1 MGTVRAITQIQN
13 VVAMALTVP
22 VNSVNVTVRRLGGSY
37 GGKISLPNHVAA
49 AAAVAANEVKRPV
62 RLWVPLE
69 DNMRMLGKRNQYL
82 FDYRIGLNADGKI
95 QALTT
100 EIYADGGWS
109 LNDVDS
115 MFAIIFGQS
124 CYKVPTARMMPY
136 GVRLNTPTPTAM
148 RAPGMCNGHAMI
160 ESIMQHCAAEMS
172 MSPAELREANLVE
185 QGDPIMPP
193 GRTLE
198 DPSPIAMMIEKCKTD
213 SEYVSRRQAVDEF
226 NTNNRWKKRGLS
238 IVPMRYDHWLRGFG
252 MKMNA
257 LVSIF
262 GSDGTISVGH
272 GGIEMGQGMNT
283 KVVQCVAQSFGV
295 PMDMIQVKPVTS
307 LTNPNGSTTGG
318 SCGSETNC
326 VATRGACEILKAR
339 LAPYKAKFGPKA
351 TWVEV
356 DILTGEMRIV
366 RADIL
371 EDAGLS
377 TSPIVDIGQVEGA
390 FVTGLGLWTSEEI
403 KYHPVTGQLLTMNT
417 WEYKPPAAKDIPQDF
432 RVTLLP
438 NARNPHGVLSS
449 KATGEP
455 ALLMGISVLFSI
467 WDALNSSRKDSG
479 QSGWWQL
486 NGPATVEHTHQN
498 AGTTPDQ
505 FIF

>member
-1 MGTVRAITQIQN
+1 
-13 VVAMALTVP
+13 
-22 VNSVNVTVRRLGGSY
+22 
-37 GGKISLPNHVAA
+37 
-49 AAAVAANEVKRPV
+49 
-62 RLWVPLE
+62 
-69 DNMRMLGKRNQYL
+69 MRMLGKRNQYL

-100 EIYADGGWS
+100 QIYADGGWS

-124 CYKVPTARMMPY
+124 CYNIPTARMMPY
-136 GVRLNTPTPTAM
+136 GVKLNTPTPTAM

-172 MSPAELREANLVE
+172 MTPSELREANLVK

-198 DPSPIAMMIEKCKTD
+198 DPSPIAMMIEKCRTD
-213 SEYVSRRQAVDEF
+213 SDFAARRQTVDEF
-226 NTNNRWKKRGLS
+226 NSSNRWKKRGLS
-238 IVPMRYDHWLRGFG
+238 MVPMRYDHWLRGFG

-262 GSDGTISVGH
+262 GSDGTISVTH
-272 GGIEMGQGMNT
+272 NGIGMGQGMNT
-283 KVVQCVAQSFGV
+283 KVVQCVAQSFEV

-307 LTNPNGSTTGG
+307 VTNPNGSTTGG

-326 VATRGACEILKAR
+326 VAVRGACEILKAR
-339 LAPYKAKFGPKA
+339 LAPYRAKLGPKA
-351 TWVEV
+351 TWVDVIREANSNNVDLCAHYLMEVEKDKYYGYQVWGVAVTEVEV

-366 RADIL
+366 RADLL

-390 FVTGLGLWTSEEI
+390 FVTGLGLWTRS
-403 KYHPVTGQLLTMNT
+403 VDSNT
-417 WEYKPPAAKDIPQDF
+417 SSTASHCSI
-432 RVTLLP
+432 
-438 NARNPHGVLSS
+438 VLINHC
-449 KATGEP
+449 
-455 ALLMGISVLFSI
+455 ISVRRLSTI
-467 WDALNSSRKDSG
+467 LRQDNSLQCKTKISGTCYVDGYCSGVPGILGIDAYS
-479 QSGWWQL
+479 
-486 NGPATVEHTHQN
+486 P
-498 AGTTPDQ
+498 GTLGSTSPQ
-505 FIF
+505 QPRTSLRTSESPFCPMPGTRMECFPQRCI

>member
-1 MGTVRAITQIQN
+1 
-13 VVAMALTVP
+13 
-22 VNSVNVTVRRLGGSY
+22 
-37 GGKISLPNHVAA
+37 
-49 AAAVAANEVKRPV
+49 
-62 RLWVPLE
+62 
-69 DNMRMLGKRNQYL
+69 MLGKRNQYL
-82 FDYRIGLNADGKI
+82 FDYRIGLSAEGKI

-124 CYKVPTARMMPY
+124 CYKIPTARMMPY

-172 MSPAELREANLVE
+172 MTPNELREANLVE

-198 DPSPIAMMIEKCKTD
+198 DPSPIAMMIEKCKSD
-213 SEYVSRRQAVDEF
+213 SEFIARRQTVDDF
-226 NTNNRWKKRGLS
+226 NTANRWKKRGLS
-238 IVPMRYDHWLRGFG
+238 MVPMRYDHWLRGFG

-262 GSDGTISVGH
+262 GSDGTISVAH
-272 GGIEMGQGMNT
+272 NGIEMGQGMNT

-307 LTNPNGSTTGG
+307 VTNPNGSTTGG

-339 LAPYKAKFGPKA
+339 LAPYRAKLGPKA
-351 TWVEV
+351 TWLEVIQEANASNVDLCAHYLMEVERDKYYGYQVWGVAVTEVEV
-356 DILTGEMRIV
+356 DILTGEMRTV
-366 RADIL
+366 RTDLL

-390 FVTGLGLWTSEEI
+390 FVTGLGLWTRSET
-403 KYHPVTGQLLTMNT
+403 KV
-417 WEYKPPAAKDIPQDF
+417 
-432 RVTLLP
+432 
-438 NARNPHGVLSS
+438 
-449 KATGEP
+449 
-455 ALLMGISVLFSI
+455 ISVHNLLLKYVLIFPLF
-467 WDALNSSRKDSG
+467 LVRRSSTILKQDSSLQCKTKIYLTLDLG
-479 QSGWWQL
+479 GS
-486 NGPATVEHTHQN
+486 
-498 AGTTPDQ
+498 
-505 FIF
+505 

>member
-1 MGTVRAITQIQN
+1 
-13 VVAMALTVP
+13 
-22 VNSVNVTVRRLGGSY
+22 
-37 GGKISLPNHVAA
+37 
-49 AAAVAANEVKRPV
+49 
-62 RLWVPLE
+62 
-69 DNMRMLGKRNQYL
+69 MRMLGKRNQYL
-82 FDYRIGLNADGKI
+82 FDYRIGLSADGKI

-124 CYKVPTARMMPY
+124 CYKIPTARMMPY

-172 MSPAELREANLVE
+172 MTPSELREANLVE

-213 SEYVSRRQAVDEF
+213 SDFVARRQTVDDF
-226 NTNNRWKKRGLS
+226 NSANRWKKRGLS
-238 IVPMRYDHWLRGFG
+238 MVPMRYDHWLRGFG
-252 MKMNA
+252 LKMNA

-262 GSDGTISVGH
+262 GSDGTISVTH
-272 GGIEMGQGMNT
+272 NGIEMGQGMNT

-295 PMDMIQVKPVTS
+295 PMEMIQVKPVTTV
-307 LTNPNGSTTGG
+307 TNPNGSTTGG
-318 SCGSETNC
+318 SCGSESNC

-339 LAPYKAKFGPKA
+339 LAPYKAKLGPKA
-351 TWVEV
+351 TWLEVIQEANASNVDLCAHYMMDVERDKYYGYQVWGVVVTEVEV
-356 DILTGEMRIV
+356 DILTGEMRTV
-366 RADIL
+366 RTDLL

-390 FVTGLGLWTSEEI
+390 FITGLGLWTRSDKKQMCQVCLILIICSISVRRSSTILRQGSFLQCRNKIYETCNLMDFHSKISQEHLGVQATSSQG
-403 KYHPVTGQLLTMNT
+403 HPSG
-417 WEYKPPAAKDIPQDF
+417 
-432 RVTLLP
+432 LP
-438 NARNPHGVLSS
+438 RHPSAQRQ
-449 KATGEP
+449 EP
-455 ALLMGISVLFSI
+455 TRSALLQGEMFQFSLEI
-467 WDALNSSRKDSG
+467 QILITGDWRACSSDGNLCSLLHLGR
-479 QSGWWQL
+479 
-486 NGPATVEHTHQN
+486 P
-498 AGTTPDQ
+498 
-505 FIF
+505 